1 MNSLSKVYKLNGAG
15 NSFFF
20 IFDLP
25 QYSAQPY
32 SEWAVQFCMPEGIA
46 LTDGLMVITNFGN
59 LDKEFDILFFNPDGS
74 QYSLCFNAMR
84 SAVYLWHHITG
95 NEQVTIH
102 TTKTDFLG
110 SINNEVVT
118 LTFQPWFEGV
128 QPLPIHG
135 LLGRAN
141 SWFIPHGDPHVALFD
156 NGFDERDFL
165 YYAQGVRHNLSI
177 SPTGTN
183 FHLVHEK
190 DVNHPEGNFK
200 IRSFERGVEGETNA
214 CGSGCLAAAIVLN
227 KEKQLNTMAFET
239 KLGDT
244 ITIGLNTDGSWYMS
258 GPAVLEYAED
268 FKLKPLSI

>member
-1 MNSLSKVYKLNGAG
+1 MDLLKKVYKLNGAG

-25 QYSAQPY
+25 QYSSMAY
-32 SEWAVQFCMPEGIA
+32 ADWAVPLCMPEGVA
-46 LTDGLMVITNFGN
+46 LTDGLMVITNYGN
-59 LDKEFDILFFNPDGS
+59 LDKRFDILFFNPDGS

-102 TTKTDFLG
+102 TTKTEFHG
-110 SINNEVVT
+110 SIANKIVT
-118 LTFQPWFEGV
+118 LTFQPWFEEV

-156 NGFDERDFL
+156 NHFDGRDFL
-165 YYAQGVRHNLSI
+165 HYAKEIRHNLNVSA
-177 SPTGTN
+177 TGSN
-183 FHLVHEK
+183 FHWLQEK
-190 DVNHPEGNFK
+190 AVNKSEGHFT

-227 KEKQLNTMAFET
+227 KERSLQAMAFET

-244 ITIGLNTDGSWYMS
+244 ISVGLNPNGSWYLS

-268 FKLKPLSI
+268 FKG